1 MLMTARTNQS
11 PLNQA
16 IDAHGRC
23 VPSWPEPEG
32 GGKGGGWERRERNGL
47 SSQPTFLHP
56 REQGC
61 KLKSRL
67 RKEPREKRELA
78 SFTSTIRAAAA
89 NESRFSRTP
98 GHIRV
103 ERHQKT
109 SALPYTHP
117 LSLPLSSGEGV
128 GLNLQTWGTSRS
140 ASPTPSFR
148 GGRVPQAHG
157 HSYPLSQDP
166 GGCFS
171 VRLPLAF
178 LRRPLVAEV
187 QTWLLPAPPAL
198 LITPLLRASFHAAAC

>member
-32 GGKGGGWERRERNGL
+32 GGKGGGWERRGRNGL
-47 SSQPTFLHP
+47 SSQLTFLHP

-67 RKEPREKRELA
+67 RKEPREKGESA

-89 NESRFSRTP
+89 NESRFSRTA

-117 LSLPLSSGEGV
+117 PITPPQQWGGGGFKPSD
-128 GLNLQTWGTSRS
+128 WGTSRS
-140 ASPTPSFR
+140 ASPTPPFR

-178 LRRPLVAEV
+178 LKRPLVAEV
-187 QTWLLPAPPAL
+187 QTWLSPAPPAL